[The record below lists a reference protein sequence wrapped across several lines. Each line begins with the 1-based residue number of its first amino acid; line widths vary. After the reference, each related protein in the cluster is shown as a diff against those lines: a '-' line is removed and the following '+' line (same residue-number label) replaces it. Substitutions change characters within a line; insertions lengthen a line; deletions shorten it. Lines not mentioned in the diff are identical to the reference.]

1 MSLENCFEINRYELR
16 VSVNNKRVIY
26 IVINDEDEINTNYER
41 IFNKLQTNN
50 NGNEVK
56 DVVRI
61 SIFDYDKNTVIK
73 EYGTDKILIKVYK
86 SYDGGI

>member
-16 VSVNNKRVIY
+16 ISVNDKQITS
-26 IVINDEDEINTNYER
+26 IVSNDEDEINTSYER

-50 NGNEVK
+50 NSNEVK

-73 EYGTDKILIKVYK
+73 EYGTDEI
-86 SYDGGI
+86 

>member
-16 VSVNNKRVIY
+16 VSVNDKQITS
-26 IVINDEDEINTNYER
+26 IVSNNEDEINTNYER

-50 NGNEVK
+50 SGNEVK

-73 EYGTDKILIKVYK
+73 EYGTDEI
-86 SYDGGI
+86 

>member
-16 VSVNNKRVIY
+16 VSVNDKQITS
-26 IVINDEDEINTNYER
+26 IVSNSEDEINTSYER

-50 NGNEVK
+50 SGDEVK
-56 DVVRI
+56 DIVRI

-73 EYGTDKILIKVYK
+73 EYGTDEI
-86 SYDGGI
+86 

>member
-16 VSVNNKRVIY
+16 VFVNGKQVTS
-26 IVINDEDEINTNYER
+26 IVSNDEDEINTTYEQ

-50 NGNEVK
+50 SSDEIKDIVK
-56 DVVRI
+56 I

-73 EYGTDKILIKVYK
+73 EYGTDEI
-86 SYDGGI
+86 

>member
-16 VSVNNKRVIY
+16 VSVNDKQITS
-26 IVINDEDEINTNYER
+26 IVSNDEDEINTSYER

-50 NGNEVK
+50 SSDEIKDIVK
-56 DVVRI
+56 I

-73 EYGTDKILIKVYK
+73 EYGTDEI
-86 SYDGGI
+86 

>member
-16 VSVNNKRVIY
+16 VSVNDKQITS
-26 IVINDEDEINTNYER
+26 IVSNDEDEINTSYER

-50 NGNEVK
+50 SGNEIK
-56 DVVRI
+56 DVVKI

-73 EYGTDKILIKVYK
+73 EYGTDEI
-86 SYDGGI
+86 

>member
-16 VSVNNKRVIY
+16 VSVNNKRVIS
-26 IVINDEDEINTNYER
+26 IVINDEDEINATYER

-50 NGNEVK
+50 SSNEVK
-56 DVVRI
+56 DVIRI

-73 EYGTDKILIKVYK
+73 EYGTDEI
-86 SYDGGI
+86 

>member
-16 VSVNNKRVIY
+16 VSVNDKQITS
-26 IVINDEDEINTNYER
+26 IVSNDEDEINTNYER

-50 NGNEVK
+50 SSDEVK
-56 DVVRI
+56 DIVRI

-73 EYGTDKILIKVYK
+73 EYGTDEI
-86 SYDGGI
+86 

>member
-16 VSVNNKRVIY
+16 VSVNNKQITS
-26 IVINDEDEINTNYER
+26 IVSNNEDEINTSYEQ

-50 NGNEVK
+50 SSNEVK

-73 EYGTDKILIKVYK
+73 EYGTDEI
-86 SYDGGI
+86 

>member
-16 VSVNNKRVIY
+16 ISVNDKQITS
-26 IVINDEDEINTNYER
+26 IVSNNEDEINTSYER

-50 NGNEVK
+50 SSNEVK

-73 EYGTDKILIKVYK
+73 EYGTDEI
-86 SYDGGI
+86 

>member
-16 VSVNNKRVIY
+16 VSVNDKQITS
-26 IVINDEDEINTNYER
+26 IVSNDEDEINTTYEQ

-50 NGNEVK
+50 SSDEVK

-73 EYGTDKILIKVYK
+73 EYGTDEI
-86 SYDGGI
+86 

>member
-16 VSVNNKRVIY
+16 VSVNNKRVIS
-26 IVINDEDEINTNYER
+26 IVINDEDEINTTYER

-50 NGNEVK
+50 SSNEVK

-73 EYGTDKILIKVYK
+73 EYGTDEI
-86 SYDGGI
+86 

>member
-16 VSVNNKRVIY
+16 VSVNNKRVIS
-26 IVINDEDEINTNYER
+26 IVINDEDEINTTYEQ

-50 NGNEVK
+50 SGDEIK
-56 DVVRI
+56 DIVRI

-73 EYGTDKILIKVYK
+73 EYGTDEI
-86 SYDGGI
+86 

>member
-16 VSVNNKRVIY
+16 VSVNDKQITS
-26 IVINDEDEINTNYER
+26 IVSNDEDEINTTYEQ

-50 NGNEVK
+50 SSDEIKDIVK
-56 DVVRI
+56 I

-73 EYGTDKILIKVYK
+73 EYGTDEI
-86 SYDGGI
+86 

>member
-16 VSVNNKRVIY
+16 VSINDKQITS
-26 IVINDEDEINTNYER
+26 IVSNDEDEINTNYER
-41 IFNKLQTNN
+41 IFNELQANN
-50 NGNEVK
+50 SDNEVK

-73 EYGTDKILIKVYK
+73 EYGTDEI
-86 SYDGGI
+86 

>member
-16 VSVNNKRVIY
+16 VSVNNKRVIS
-26 IVINDEDEINTNYER
+26 IVINDEDEINTTYER

-50 NGNEVK
+50 SSNEIK
-56 DVVRI
+56 DVIRI

-73 EYGTDKILIKVYK
+73 EYGTDEI
-86 SYDGGI
+86 

>member
-16 VSVNNKRVIY
+16 VSINDKQITS
-26 IVINDEDEINTNYER
+26 IVSNDEDEINTNYER

-50 NGNEVK
+50 SSNEVK

-73 EYGTDKILIKVYK
+73 EYGTDEI
-86 SYDGGI
+86 

>member
-16 VSVNNKRVIY
+16 IFVNDKQITSIVSNN
-26 IVINDEDEINTNYER
+26 EDEINTSYER

-50 NGNEVK
+50 SSNEVK
-56 DVVRI
+56 DIVRI

-73 EYGTDKILIKVYK
+73 EYGTDEI
-86 SYDGGI
+86 